1 MRISTSQFYQVSA
14 NSMSKMQSDLQ
25 DQVKYLSA
33 GKQVLTAKDAP
44 IQNASLG
51 GIKAELR
58 SIERF
63 ETNIIQAVNHNN
75 RQEVSLSNAQDILIQ
90 VQEIFIQANN
100 GAYDDENLKSL
111 SAQLKSNLDQ
121 LMDIANTK
129 NETGEYVFSGF
140 QVDKRPFSIAPDN
153 IVTYSGDNREA
164 ELQISANIRVTKN
177 TPGDDLFMNIDNSV
191 GDFFPTAITNLT
203 PPADPDP
210 EEPYIY
216 VETAKIVDRQ
226 AYNAAAMT
234 PNLTFDFAD
243 TNADGVADQLTV
255 TDGAAV
261 VSHGPVPFTA
271 GQTIAF
277 NGMEVELDG
286 NPLPGDTFSLVP
298 QEKVSVFD
306 TIKSSIDWIDSTI
319 KGTSDKKQLQV
330 DYKHVLT
337 QLDGAF
343 GHITS
348 KRAEVG
354 ITLNKI
360 DVQRNVAQDL
370 DVMLQSSRG
379 KIEDLDFA
387 SAVSLFEQQ
396 KMSLQATQQTF
407 TQIEGLSLFNYI

>member
-1 MRISTSQFYQVSA
+1 MRISTSQFYQISA

-44 IQNASLG
+44 IQNISLG
-51 GIKAELR
+51 GIKEELR

-63 ETNIIQAVNHNN
+63 ETNITQAVNHNN
-75 RQEVSLSNAQDILIQ
+75 RQEVSLSNTQDVLMQ
-90 VQEIFIQANN
+90 VQDIFIQANN

-111 SAQLKSNLDQ
+111 SAQLKSNLEQ
-121 LMDIANTK
+121 LVDIANTK
-129 NETGEYVFSGF
+129 NETGEYIFSGF
-140 QVDKRPFSIAPDN
+140 QVDQRPFSAGPDN
-153 IVTYSGDNREA
+153 QVTYLGDNKIA
-164 ELQISANIRVTKN
+164 ELQISTNIRVTKN
-177 TPGDDLFMNIDNSV
+177 TPGDDIFMNIDNSV
-191 GDFFPTAITNLT
+191 GDFIPSAIQNLT

-216 VETAKIVDRQ
+216 VESAKIVDRQ

-234 PNLTFDFAD
+234 PNLTFDFTD
-243 TNADGVADQLTV
+243 TDADGVVDDVTI

-261 VSHGPVPFTA
+261 VSHGPVPFIA

-286 NPLPGDTFSLVP
+286 NPLPGDQFSLTP

-306 TIKSSIDWIDSTI
+306 TLKSAIDWIDNSI
-319 KGTSDKKQLQV
+319 EGTDDPKQLQV
-330 DYKHVLT
+330 DYKYLLT

-360 DVQRNVAQDL
+360 DVQRNVALDL
-370 DVMLQSSRG
+370 SVMLQSSRG

-407 TQIEGLSLFNYI
+407 KQIEGLSLFNYI

>member
-44 IQNASLG
+44 IQNISLG
-51 GIKAELR
+51 GIKSELR

-75 RQEVSLSNAQDILIQ
+75 RQEVSLSNAQDVLMQ

-100 GAYDDENLKSL
+100 GAYDNDNLKSL
-111 SAQLKSNLDQ
+111 SAQIKSNLEQ

-153 IVTYSGDNREA
+153 KVSYSGDNRAA

-177 TPGDDLFMNIDNSV
+177 TPGDDIFMNIENSV
-191 GDFFPTAITNLT
+191 GDFFPTSITNLT
-203 PPADPDP
+203 PPTDPDP
-210 EEPYIY
+210 EEPFVY
-216 VETAKIVDRQ
+216 VESAKVVDRQ
-226 AYNAAAMT
+226 TYNAAAMT
-234 PNLTFDFAD
+234 PNFTFDFTD
-243 TNADGVADQLTV
+243 TDADGVVDQVMV

-261 VSHGPVPFTA
+261 VSHGPAVFIT

-286 NPLPGDTFSLVP
+286 NPLPGDQFSLIP

-306 TIKSSIDWIDSTI
+306 TLKSAIDWIDSSI
-319 KGTSDKKQLQV
+319 EGTDDPKQLQV
-330 DYKHVLT
+330 DYKHLLT

-370 DVMLQSSRG
+370 DVMLQTSRG

-407 TQIEGLSLFNYI
+407 TQIEGLSLFNFI

>member
-44 IQNASLG
+44 IQNISLG
-51 GIKAELR
+51 GIKEELR

-63 ETNIIQAVNHNN
+63 ETNITQAVNHNN
-75 RQEVSLSNAQDILIQ
+75 RQEVSLSNTQDVLIQ

-111 SAQLKSNLDQ
+111 SAQLKSNLEQ

-129 NETGEYVFSGF
+129 NETGEYIFSGF
-140 QVDKRPFSIAPDN
+140 QVDQRPFSIAPDN
-153 IVTYSGDNREA
+153 QVTYLGDNKVA
-164 ELQISANIRVTKN
+164 ELQISTNIRVTKN
-177 TPGDDLFMNIDNSV
+177 TPGDDIFMNIDNSV
-191 GDFFPTAITNLT
+191 GDFIPSAIKNLT
-203 PPADPDP
+203 PPAEPDP

-216 VETAKIVDRQ
+216 VESAKIVDRQ

-234 PNLTFDFAD
+234 PNLTFDFTD
-243 TNADGVADQLTV
+243 TDADGVVDEVTV

-261 VSHGPVPFTA
+261 VSHGPVPFVA

-286 NPLPGDTFSLVP
+286 NPLPGDQFSLTP

-306 TIKSSIDWIDSTI
+306 TLKSAIDWIDSSI
-319 KGTSDKKQLQV
+319 EGTDDPKQLQV
-330 DYKHVLT
+330 DYKYLLT
-337 QLDGAF
+337 QLNGAF

-360 DVQRNVAQDL
+360 DVQRNVALDL